1 MQNLWNPENQGLL
14 EQFKKDIL
22 SVPNLE
28 KLDPY
33 RSFYIKTDW
42 FKDGMGAVLLQ
53 VDVSEEA
60 INS

>member
-53 VDVSEEA
+53 VEV
-60 INS
+60 